1 MLQHTLERLYLCSM
15 KQLTLLLAFVLL
27 ASCHTNK
34 GKDPAAPAH
43 RGIYHWKTTY
53 NPSQWERDWMKE
65 HKIDR
70 LYVKLFDVEPGA
82 KHGYDDWS
90 MVPVATTSFRQKLP
104 KELDVVPVVYITVEA
119 IRALEQSSDY
129 NLSSRYAEMMVTRI
143 ERMMA
148 EHWGGT
154 LKEVQ
159 FDCDWTW
166 NTRDVYFMLC
176 QRVKS
181 ILHEKGIRLSGTLR
195 LHQLSQVGYD
205 YESEDD
211 EIPFDRS
218 LLMCYNTGRIG
229 DANIKNSILDFNDV
243 TPYLKRYKKDFL
255 PCCDVAYPVYGW
267 GVAFDEEG
275 YFVRLINSHTLAEG
289 NAWKEAPVRQAA
301 IREDWGE
308 AEDIVKTQTALPM
321 LDNKHTTI
329 LFHLDSLNL
338 SKYSHEEIETFYS
351 R

>member
-1 MLQHTLERLYLCSM
+1 MYFCSM
-15 KQLTLLLAFVLL
+15 KKLALLLGIVLL
-27 ASCHTNK
+27 ASCQTEK
-34 GKDPAAPAH
+34 DKDPVAPAH

-53 NPSQWERDWMKE
+53 NPSQWEREWMRK
-65 HKIDR
+65 HKVDR
-70 LYVKLFDVEPGA
+70 LYVKLFDVEPGV

-90 MVPVATTSFRQKLP
+90 MVPVATTVFRQKLP
-104 KELDVVPVVYITVEA
+104 REMEVVPVVYITVDA
-119 IRALEQSSDY
+119 IRAMGQSSDY
-129 NLSSRYAEMMVTRI
+129 AVTSRYAQMLVTRI
-143 ERMMA
+143 ESMMA
-148 EHWGGT
+148 EHWDGT

-159 FDCDWTW
+159 LDCDWTW
-166 NTRDVYFMLC
+166 STRAEYFKFC
-176 QRVKS
+176 WWVKR

-195 LHQLSQVGYD
+195 LHQLSQVGQY
-205 YESEDD
+205 YEFDGGA
-211 EIPFDRS
+211 IPFDRS

-229 DANIKNSILDFNDV
+229 DVNIQNSILDFNDV
-243 TPYLKRYKKDFL
+243 TPYLQRYNGDSL

-289 NAWKEAPVRQAA
+289 KAWKDAPVQQAA

-308 AEDIVKTQTALPM
+308 PEDIVKTQAALPK
-321 LDNKHTTI
+321 LDNEHTTI

-338 SKYSHEEIETFYS
+338 SKYSHEDIETFYS